1 MDNLKIYGYEM
12 ARVSEV
18 YVSTLS
24 TIMKPH
30 GLERCFVPLLY
41 IAEHSGK
48 ATQKDMGEALRRDK
62 VSVLRMVDYL
72 SERGLVERQQD
83 KLDRRCQILVV
94 TKKGVNLVPLIKKGI
109 EETNNLILKGFTPEE
124 RNFFTI
130 GMDKIYDNLKELPE
144 PEFLIK
150 AINKKSKETI

>member
-1 MDNLKIYGYEM
+1 M

-18 YVSTLS
+18 YLSTLS
-24 TIMKPH
+24 SIMKPH

-41 IAEHSGK
+41 LADNSGK

-72 SERGLVERQQD
+72 SERGLVERTQD
-83 KLDRRCQILVV
+83 IKDRRCQILAV
-94 TKKGVNLVPLIKKGI
+94 TEKALQLVPLIKQGI
-109 EETNNLILKGFTPEE
+109 EETNNLILKGFTKEE
-124 RNFFTI
+124 RIFFMH
-130 GMDKIYDNLKELPE
+130 GMDKIYANIEELPK
-144 PEFLIK
+144 PKFLVQ